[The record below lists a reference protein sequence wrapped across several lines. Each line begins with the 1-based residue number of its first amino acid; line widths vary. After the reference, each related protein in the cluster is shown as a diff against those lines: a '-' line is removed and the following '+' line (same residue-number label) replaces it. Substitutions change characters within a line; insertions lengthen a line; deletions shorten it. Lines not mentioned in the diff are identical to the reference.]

1 MNMTKKRYIY
11 CLLGLMMAFC
21 LASCGPDNDG
31 GYDPSALVGHWVEGT
46 VHEKYF
52 DNGTG
57 YTWDTDDDV
66 SEEEA
71 QPFEWTLEGDQL
83 IQEHILFEGQ
93 VVPRILTITQLN
105 EFQLV
110 YRDTGGVTHTFIRA
124 LSIAL

>member
-1 MNMTKKRYIY
+1 MKTRRYFIF
-11 CLLGLMMAFC
+11 LLGMVMAFC
-21 LASCGPDNDG
+21 LASCGPNNDG
-31 GYDPSALVGHWVEGT
+31 GDFDPSTLVGHWQEGT

-83 IQEHILFEGQ
+83 IQEHIMSSGTI
-93 VVPRILTITQLN
+93 VPRMLTITQLN